1 MILRLIKESLE
12 QEEAEPVDFVL
23 ARLPLDLMDL
33 TDEILAVTKDLDS
46 NDQRVF
52 KDLLRALLDV
62 RRRNIGQSIDQLRYL
77 MEAAQQSGD
86 LRAREY
92 QETMSQHILTRSL
105 LDRAS
110 KQQVERGTGFE

>member
-1 MILRLIKESLE
+1 ME
-12 QEEAEPVDFVL
+12 L
-23 ARLPLDLMDL
+23 ADD
-33 TDEILAVTKDLDS
+33 ILAISKDLDS

-52 KDLLRALLDV
+52 RDLLRALLDV

-77 MEAAQQSGD
+77 MESAQQSGD
-86 LRAREY
+86 LRASQY

-105 LDRAS
+105 LDRAT